1 MRIVARLVV
10 GLGLL
15 YYLGIFVVVVGLSRD
30 HMLTREF
37 VFSGMAIVL
46 LGVMSVGLRR
56 AASLR
61 TQRFALVAGALWFLS
76 GSVTLFGT
84 TGEGDCHRQ
93 HPVVRADEDSPPA
106 GDGDRDRTAT
116 RADSRVDD
124 GEHDTLRDVR
134 DAAGEGERAGPHV
147 ERRNL
152 VGEIEHRY
160 VRGDVGDDTLNDTDE
175 LVTDSVVGKKRHVPI
190 PRCRRR

>member
-30 HMLTREF
+30 HVLTREF

-61 TQRFALVAGALWFLS
+61 MQRIALVASALWLLY
-76 GSVTLFGT
+76 GSVTLLGT
-84 TGEGDCHRQ
+84 WPPEDVL
-93 HPVVRADEDSPPA
+93 PFVVLFVLP
-106 GDGDRDRTAT
+106 TA
-116 RADSRVDD
+116 
-124 GEHDTLRDVR
+124 
-134 DAAGEGERAGPHV
+134 
-147 ERRNL
+147 L
-152 VGEIEHRY
+152 VGY
-160 VRGDVGDDTLNDTDE
+160 VLRGGI
-175 LVTDSVVGKKRHVPI
+175 GKASGG
-190 PRCRRR
+190 